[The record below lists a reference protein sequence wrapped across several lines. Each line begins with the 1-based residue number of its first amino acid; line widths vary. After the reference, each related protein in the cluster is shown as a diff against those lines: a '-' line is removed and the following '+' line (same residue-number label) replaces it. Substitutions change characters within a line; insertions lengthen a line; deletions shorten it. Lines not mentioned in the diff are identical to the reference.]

1 MPDRAADGDALSD
14 LRSSLTAD
22 LASLAGPSLSHGL
35 PRTQYGE
42 PTGAESR
49 PSPGPTDVH
58 ITVNL
63 NGGVVFLDDERR
75 MRLLAREIKRLII
88 EDVRR
93 GIGV

>member
-1 MPDRAADGDALSD
+1 MPDRAVDGDTLAD

-22 LASLAGPSLSHGL
+22 VASLAGLSFSHSQHRAGYEEPSAPTS
-35 PRTQYGE
+35 
-42 PTGAESR
+42 TGAA
-49 PSPGPTDVH
+49 DVH
-58 ITVNL
+58 VTVNL

-93 GIGV
+93 GIGI

>member
-1 MPDRAADGDALSD
+1 MDGDGLSD
-14 LRSSLTAD
+14 LRSSLAAD
-22 LASLAGPSLSHGL
+22 VGNLAGASFTQS
-35 PRTQYGE
+35 RTRDRDA
-42 PTGAESR
+42 GAPASA
-49 PSPGPTDVH
+49 SSGAAGVQV
-58 ITVNL
+58 TVNL